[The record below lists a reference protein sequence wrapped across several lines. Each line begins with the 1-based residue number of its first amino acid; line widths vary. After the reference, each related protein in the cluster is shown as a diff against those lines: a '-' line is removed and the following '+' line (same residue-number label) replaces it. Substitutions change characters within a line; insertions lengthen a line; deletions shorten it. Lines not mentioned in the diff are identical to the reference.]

1 MVGFE
6 PTVCGL
12 GDRCQFHSDRIPLV
26 GEVGC
31 APTISGVSD
40 RRMSKYAPP
49 QQTGASYRNQ
59 TRVRLFT
66 RQVLY
71 QHELSWLGYGT
82 RIRTQITRSRAACP
96 TVERYRSG

>member
-26 GEVGC
+26 GEVGF
-31 APTISGVSD
+31 APTTSCVSD
-40 RRMSKYAPP
+40 RRSTPELFPNKLEPHRGLEPRTPVYK
-49 QQTGASYRNQ
+49 TGALPDKLR
-59 TRVRLFT
+59 
-66 RQVLY
+66 
-71 QHELSWLGYGT
+71 WLGYGT